1 MNTEECCTTVGPMIK
16 DITILCDFCIE
27 FTKLIV
33 RLPED
38 LGTAGDQPN
47 RIDELVPG
55 RGLESCQL
63 CEVISSIEPTTPA
76 DLRTSLIRSGFES
89 RHRSFEL
96 RPRVCGTEIRG
107 MRFRIWADIGQ
118 KLRSCYIWL
127 H

>member
-1 MNTEECCTTVGPMIK
+1 MDTEDSRTMVGPIIK
-16 DITILCDFCIE
+16 DITELCDFCIE

-38 LGTAGDQPN
+38 LGTTGDQPN
-47 RIDELVPG
+47 RIDEFVTG

-63 CEVISSIEPTTPA
+63 CEVISSIESTTTV

-89 RHRSFEL
+89 RHRSTE
-96 RPRVCGTEIRG
+96 RRARVCGTEIRG
-107 MRFRIWADIGQ
+107 TSFRIWADIGQ
-118 KLRSCYIWL
+118 RLRSCYVWL